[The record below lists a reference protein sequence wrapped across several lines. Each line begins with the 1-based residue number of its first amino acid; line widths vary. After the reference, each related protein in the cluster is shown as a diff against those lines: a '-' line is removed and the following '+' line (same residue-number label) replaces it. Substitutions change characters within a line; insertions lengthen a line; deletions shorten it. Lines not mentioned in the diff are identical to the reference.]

1 VPTVVITLAPAAPMR
16 VPAAPKTEPRTAVV
30 TAARA
35 AAATWVRLRS
45 ILRGGS
51 SGLGGECGAVMISWM
66 SMGLV
71 SDQRAD
77 AGFDAGYVNHG
88 TRLCPI
94 GGTTADSTPQVLP
107 LDVDREEH
115 L

>member
-1 VPTVVITLAPAAPMR
+1 
-16 VPAAPKTEPRTAVV
+16 
-30 TAARA
+30 
-35 AAATWVRLRS
+35 
-45 ILRGGS
+45 
-51 SGLGGECGAVMISWM
+51 
-66 SMGLV
+66 MGLV